1 MLNCYTSIEKNCLS
15 NKEPE
20 WACRNMNI
28 DSDYSMRVDPFQR
41 HVFTYIY
48 IGSSPTLSVGYTC
61 VYGVNIVTR
70 AFDCNFG
77 YHHTCWPSVLFFRN
91 RGSTHADTLIKRKVD
106 ETIKKFHCKM
116 NM

>member
-1 MLNCYTSIEKNCLS
+1 
-15 NKEPE
+15 
-20 WACRNMNI
+20 MNI

-48 IGSSPTLSVGYTC
+48 IGSTPTLSVGYTS

-77 YHHTCWPSVLFFRN
+77 YLLESLMYVSEWRSILQLSSHVLAICSFFFRN
-91 RGSTHADTLIKRKVD
+91 RGSTHADTLIKREED
-106 ETIKKFHCKM
+106 ETIKKFYCKM

>member
-1 MLNCYTSIEKNCLS
+1 
-15 NKEPE
+15 
-20 WACRNMNI
+20 MNI

-48 IGSSPTLSVGYTC
+48 IGSTPTLSVGYTS

-77 YHHTCWPSVLFFRN
+77 YLLESLMYVSEWRSILQLSSHVLAICSFFLEIEGLHMRT
-91 RGSTHADTLIKRKVD
+91 R
-106 ETIKKFHCKM
+106 
-116 NM
+116 